1 MPLFIVFML
10 IIAACGSNNTT
21 NNPSSNTSISNAT
34 TSNSNNNSA
43 NNSEQEAA
51 STEPQMVTYQ
61 SENGPIEVPAN
72 PQRVVMLSSGYVGNV
87 LALGVPVVGVDSWA
101 VGSSLFT
108 NQLKDVAIISED
120 DVEGVLNLEPD
131 LIIASSTTANLE
143 KFKEIAPTITYT
155 YNALDYLSQHVEI
168 GKLVGKEAEA
178 QGWVDDFKARAKQ
191 AGQDVKAKHGNDVTV
206 TVIEHYAKQMA
217 VFGNNWGRGTE
228 VLYQEMGLGMTEKVA
243 EMALADGYYALSV
256 EVLPQYAGDFI
267 VLSNDGSDNS
277 FKETD
282 TFKNIPAVS
291 SGHVIE
297 ANAADF
303 FFNDPITLE
312 FQLQLF
318 IDGFLGN

>member
-1 MPLFIVFML
+1 MPLLIVFML
-10 IIAACGSNNTT
+10 IMAACGSNN
-21 NNPSSNTSISNAT
+21 NSNTNANNTTQQEVST
-34 TSNSNNNSA
+34 TS
-43 NNSEQEAA
+43 
-51 STEPQMVTYQ
+51 EPEFVTYE
-61 SENGPIEVPAN
+61 SENGPIKVPAN

-87 LALGVPVVGVDSWA
+87 LALGIPVVGVDNWA
-101 VGSSLFT
+101 IGSSLFADK
-108 NQLKDVAIISED
+108 LKDVAIISED

-178 QGWVDDFKARAKQ
+178 SAWVDDFKARAKQ
-191 AGQDVKAKHGNDVTV
+191 AGQDVKAKHGDDVTV

-228 VLYQEMGLGMTEKVA
+228 VIYQEMGLGMTDKVA
-243 EMALADGYYALSV
+243 EMALADGYYTLSV
-256 EVLPQYAGDFI
+256 EVLPEYAGDFI
-267 VLSNDGSDNS
+267 VLSDDGSDNS

-282 TFKNIPAVS
+282 TYKNIPAVS
-291 SGHVIE
+291 NGHVIE

-318 IDGFLGN
+318 IDGILGK

>member
-1 MPLFIVFML
+1 MRKLFMPLLIVFM
-10 IIAACGSNNTT
+10 IIMAACGNNNANNTAQQE
-21 NNPSSNTSISNAT
+21 SST
-34 TSNSNNNSA
+34 T
-43 NNSEQEAA
+43 
-51 STEPQMVTYQ
+51 TEPEFVTYE
-61 SENGPIEVPAN
+61 SENGPIKVPAK
-72 PQRVVMLSSGYVGNV
+72 PERVVMLSSGYVGNV
-87 LALGVPVVGVDSWA
+87 LALDVPVVGVDSWA
-101 VGSSLFT
+101 VGSSLFADK
-108 NQLKDVAIISED
+108 LKDVAIISED

-178 QGWVDDFKARAKQ
+178 QDWVNDFKARAKQ
-191 AGQDVKAKHGNDVTV
+191 AGQDVKAKHGDDVTV

-228 VLYQEMGLGMTEKVA
+228 VIYQEMGLGMTDKVA

-256 EVLPQYAGDFI
+256 EVLPEYAGDFI
-267 VLSNDGSDNS
+267 VLSDDGSDNS
-277 FKETD
+277 FKDTD
-282 TFKNIPAVS
+282 TYKNIPAVS
-291 SGHVIE
+291 KGHVIE

-318 IDGFLGN
+318 IDGFLGK

>member
-1 MPLFIVFML
+1 MPLLIVFML
-10 IIAACGSNNTT
+10 IIAACGSNNAT
-21 NNPSSNTSISNAT
+21 NSS
-34 TSNSNNNSA
+34 SNSNSNTNVNNITQ
-43 NNSEQEAA
+43 QEA
-51 STEPQMVTYQ
+51 STTTEPEFVTYE
-61 SENGPIEVPAN
+61 SENGPIQVPAK
-72 PQRVVMLSSGYVGNV
+72 PERVVMLSSGYVGNV
-87 LALGVPVVGVDSWA
+87 LALGIPVVGVDSWA
-101 VGSSLFT
+101 IGSSLFADK
-108 NQLKDVAIISED
+108 LKDVAIISED

-155 YNALDYLSQHVEI
+155 YNAFDYLSQHVEI

-178 QGWVDDFKARAKQ
+178 EAWVNDFKARAKQ
-191 AGQDVKAKHGNDVTV
+191 AGQDVKAKHGDDVTV

-228 VLYQEMGLGMTEKVA
+228 VIYQEMGLGMTDKVT
-243 EMALADGYYALSV
+243 EMALADGYYSLSL
-256 EVLPQYAGDFI
+256 EVLPEYAGDFI

-282 TFKNIPAVS
+282 TYKNIPAVS
-291 SGHVIE
+291 NGHVIE

-318 IDGFLGN
+318 IDGFLGK